1 MNNNT
6 SIRLF
11 KSDFGTLILGTAL
24 WMLAIGSPA
33 VAQDIEI
40 IGNDGKQVDIAPPV
54 EGGQN
59 IPQVIPPA
67 GAEAAPN
74 QGVDQGRGTGL
85 TVLGPDGQP
94 MFLPTENA
102 RSVQIQRSV
111 STQIVNGQR
120 QVVQKGTA
128 IVVDA
133 DGQRREFELA
143 ETDNVD
149 GLATMKP
156 NQQPAAKK
164 SWMIGAVC
172 QPVPEMVRSQLGLDE
187 STGLLVK
194 QIQPGSP
201 ADTGGLKKFDVLLY
215 ADDQQLSSVKDLA
228 TVVNEVGQD
237 EGALTFTVVRGGQ
250 EIPVEIQPAERDFA
264 AMPMRR
270 MPMDMF
276 EMNDM
281 GPGILFGGRDGIGG
295 VNRMREM
302 MQQQMDQMKAE
313 FQNMDALIQ
322 EGLPLGMPPV
332 RKLER
337 FEQP

>member
-1 MNNNT
+1 MNNNIET
-6 SIRLF
+6 RFSKTNFRKLA
-11 KSDFGTLILGTAL
+11 LGIAL
-24 WMLAIGSPA
+24 MMVPVGSPS
-33 VAQDIEI
+33 VGQDIEI
-40 IGNDGKQVDIAPPV
+40 IGNDGKQVEIAPRLDGEAV
-54 EGGQN
+54 
-59 IPQVIPPA
+59 PPA
-67 GAEAAPN
+67 NSPAP
-74 QGVDQGRGTGL
+74 DQDIDQMPRKGL
-85 TVLGPDGQP
+85 TVLGPDGQA

-149 GLATMKP
+149 GLATIQPHQKP
-156 NQQPAAKK
+156 EAKK

-172 QPVPEMVRSQLGLDE
+172 QPAPEMVRSQLGLDE
-187 STGLLVK
+187 STGLLVR

-201 ADTGGLKKFDVLLY
+201 AEAGGLKKFDVLLY
-215 ADDQQLSSVKDLA
+215 AEDQQLSSVKDLS
-228 TVVNEVGQD
+228 TVVDEVGQE
-237 EGALTFTVVRGGQ
+237 EGVITLTVVRGGE
-250 EIPVEIQPAERDFA
+250 EIPIEVQPAERDYA

-281 GPGILFGGRDGIGG
+281 GPGILFGDLQRGG
-295 VNRMREM
+295 AGMNGMREM
-302 MQQQMDQMKAE
+302 MQRQMDQMKEE

-322 EGLPLGMPPV
+322 EGLPLDLPMPRMEAP
-332 RKLER
+332 
-337 FEQP
+337 

>member
-1 MNNNT
+1 LMV
-6 SIRLF
+6 
-11 KSDFGTLILGTAL
+11 
-24 WMLAIGSPA
+24 AIGSTA

-40 IGNDGKQVDIAPPV
+40 IGNDGKKVNIAPSV

-59 IPQVIPPA
+59 IPPVVPRA

-85 TVLGPDGQP
+85 TVVGPDGQP

-111 STQIVNGQR
+111 STQIIDGQR

-143 ETDNVD
+143 QTDNVD
-149 GLATMKP
+149 GLATIKP

-302 MQQQMDQMKAE
+302 MQQQMNQMKEE

-322 EGLPLGMPPV
+322 EGLPLDNMPAFKIV
-332 RKLER
+332 RVKVPQQR
-337 FEQP
+337 IGIVR

>member
-1 MNNNT
+1 MNNNL
-6 SIRLF
+6 SIRF
-11 KSDFGTLILGTAL
+11 FQSDFGTLVLGTAL
-24 WMLAIGSPA
+24 LMVAIGSPA

-54 EGGQN
+54 DGGQN
-59 IPQVIPPA
+59 IPQVIPRA
-67 GAEAAPN
+67 GAEAAPG
-74 QGVDQGRGTGL
+74 QGVGQGRGTGL

-111 STQIVNGQR
+111 STQIVDGQR
-120 QVVQKGTA
+120 EVVQKGTA

-133 DGQRREFELA
+133 DGKRREFELA
-143 ETDNVD
+143 QTDDVD

-156 NQQPAAKK
+156 NQQPEAKK

-172 QPVPEMVRSQLGLDE
+172 QPAPEMVRSQLGLDE

-215 ADDQQLSSVKDLA
+215 ADDQQLSSVNDLT

-237 EGALTFTVVRGGQ
+237 EAVITFTVVRGGE
-250 EIPVEIQPAERDFA
+250 EIPVEIQPTERDFA
-264 AMPMRR
+264 AVPMRR

-281 GPGILFGGRDGIGG
+281 GPGILFGVDGGAPG
-295 VNRMREM
+295 MNRMREM

-313 FQNMDALIQ
+313 FRNMDALIQ
-322 EGLPLGMPPV
+322 EGLPLPQIR
-332 RKLER
+332 RK
-337 FEQP
+337 

>member
-1 MNNNT
+1 MNNDMT
-6 SIRLF
+6 TRFF
-11 KSDFGTLILGTAL
+11 KMDFGRLVLGAAFL
-24 WMLAIGSPA
+24 MVHIGNPA

-40 IGNDGKQVDIAPPV
+40 IGSDGKQVDIVPPV
-54 EGGQN
+54 DGAQN
-59 IPQVIPPA
+59 IPRV

-85 TVLGPDGQP
+85 TVVGPDGQP
-94 MFLPTENA
+94 MFLPTEDA

-111 STQIVNGQR
+111 STQVVDGQR
-120 QVVQKGTA
+120 AVVQKGTA

-133 DGQRREFELA
+133 QGQRREFELA
-143 ETDNVD
+143 ETDDVD
-149 GLATMKP
+149 GLATMQP
-156 NQQPAAKK
+156 NQKPEVKK

-172 QPVPEMVRSQLGLDE
+172 LPAPEMVRSQLGLDE

-201 ADTGGLKKFDVLLY
+201 ADIGGLKKFDVLLY
-215 ADDQQLSSVKDLA
+215 ADDQQLSSVKDLT
-228 TVVNEVGQD
+228 TVVNEVGQED
-237 EGALTFTVVRGGQ
+237 GVISMTVVRGGD
-250 EIPVEIQPAERDFA
+250 EIPIEVQPTERDYA

-281 GPGILFGGRDGIGG
+281 GPGILFGGRGGDGAGM
-295 VNRMREM
+295 NRMREM
-302 MQQQMDQMKAE
+302 MQRQMDQMKEE

-322 EGLPLGMPPV
+322 EGLPLELPMPRMEP
-332 RKLER
+332 R
-337 FEQP
+337 

>member
-1 MNNNT
+1 MNNNIAT
-6 SIRLF
+6 RFF
-11 KSDFGTLILGTAL
+11 KTDFGTLVLGTAL
-24 WMLAIGSPA
+24 LMVPLGSPA

-54 EGGQN
+54 DGGQN
-59 IPQVIPPA
+59 IPQVIPRA

-85 TVLGPDGQP
+85 TVVGPDGQP

-111 STQIVNGQR
+111 STQIVDGQR
-120 QVVQKGTA
+120 EVVQKGTA

-133 DGQRREFELA
+133 EGQRREFELA
-143 ETDNVD
+143 QSDDVD
-149 GLATMKP
+149 GLATIQP
-156 NQQPAAKK
+156 NQKPEVKK

-172 QPVPEMVRSQLGLDE
+172 QPAPEMVRSQLGLDE

-215 ADDQQLSSVKDLA
+215 ADDQQLSSVKDLT
-228 TVVNEVGQD
+228 TVVNEAGQ
-237 EGALTFTVVRGGQ
+237 EEAVISLTVVRGGD
-250 EIPVEIQPAERDFA
+250 EIPIEVQPTERDYA
-264 AMPMRR
+264 AMPMGR
-270 MPMDMF
+270 MPMNMF

-281 GPGILFGGRDGIGG
+281 GPGILFGVDGGAPG
-295 VNRMREM
+295 MNRMREM
-302 MQQQMDQMKAE
+302 MQRQMDQMKEE

-322 EGLPLGMPPV
+322 EGLPMDGP
-332 RKLER
+332 R
-337 FEQP
+337 FERR

>member
-1 MNNNT
+1 MNNNL
-6 SIRLF
+6 SIRF
-11 KSDFGTLILGTAL
+11 FQSDFGTLVLGTAL
-24 WMLAIGSPA
+24 LMVAIGSPA

-54 EGGQN
+54 DGGQN
-59 IPQVIPPA
+59 IPQVIPRA

-74 QGVDQGRGTGL
+74 QGGGQGRGTGL

-111 STQIVNGQR
+111 STQIVDGQR
-120 QVVQKGTA
+120 EVVQKGTA

-133 DGQRREFELA
+133 DGKRREFELA
-143 ETDNVD
+143 QTDDVD

-156 NQQPAAKK
+156 NQQPEAKK

-172 QPVPEMVRSQLGLDE
+172 QPAPEMVRSQLGLDE

-215 ADDQQLSSVKDLA
+215 ADDQQLSSVNDLT

-237 EGALTFTVVRGGQ
+237 EAVITFTVVRGGE
-250 EIPVEIQPAERDFA
+250 EIPVEIQPTERDFA
-264 AMPMRR
+264 AVPMRR

-281 GPGILFGGRDGIGG
+281 GPGILFGVDGGAPG
-295 VNRMREM
+295 MNRMREM

-313 FQNMDALIQ
+313 FRNMDALIQ
-322 EGLPLGMPPV
+322 EGLPLPQIR
-332 RKLER
+332 RK
-337 FEQP
+337 

>member
-6 SIRLF
+6 SIRFL
-11 KSDFGTLILGTAL
+11 KSDFGTLVLSAAL
-24 WMLAIGSPA
+24 LMVTIGSPA

-40 IGNDGKQVDIAPPV
+40 IGNDGKQVDIAPPI
-54 EGGQN
+54 ERGQN
-59 IPQVIPPA
+59 IPQVVPRA
-67 GAEAAPN
+67 GAEAAP
-74 QGVDQGRGTGL
+74 GQGRGTGL

-111 STQIVNGQR
+111 STQIVDGQR

-133 DGQRREFELA
+133 QGQRREFELA
-143 ETDNVD
+143 QSDNVD

-172 QPVPEMVRSQLGLDE
+172 QPAPEMVRSQLGLDE

-215 ADDQQLSSVKDLA
+215 ADDQQLSSVKDLS

-237 EGALTFTVVRGGQ
+237 EAVITFTVVRGGQ

-264 AMPMRR
+264 ATPMRR

-302 MQQQMDQMKAE
+302 MQRQMDQMKEE

-322 EGLPLGMPPV
+322 EGLPLPQIR
-332 RKLER
+332 RK
-337 FEQP
+337 